1 MAANII
7 LNRSVQC
14 VSRFLMDTVMTT
26 FKDRGAFTRTT
37 SRWNGEPEQ
46 PRLLR
51 PTSLANS
58 GPNASYSRPEAI
70 FCVPSTHHTLRH
82 HSEMGHSCTRQAV
95 LMTHRPGTQSP
106 QENYISEIRE
116 MNTQTRAGL
125 LSDAFGLSCS
135 HLSTIC
141 RFCITTVPHPGFLL
155 STTKRG

>member
-7 LNRSVQC
+7 LNRSVQR

-51 PTSLANS
+51 PT
-58 GPNASYSRPEAI
+58 RPGKLRSKCLLLKTRGHILCA
-70 FCVPSTHHTLRH
+70 FHTLHPATPLRNGPCTYKAGSSHDSQARH
-82 HSEMGHSCTRQAV
+82 SKSAGELHFR
-95 LMTHRPGTQSP
+95 
-106 QENYISEIRE
+106 
-116 MNTQTRAGL
+116 NTGDEHTDQGWTL
-125 LSDAFGLSCS
+125 LDAFGLSCS

-141 RFCITTVPHPGFLL
+141 RFCITTVPHPGFLPNA
-155 STTKRG
+155 TRRG